1 MNRLHKENEV
11 KSLPEPKKRTGALNA
26 LGHALVLALVAWA
39 PQLAQAQTYTR
50 TDQIVYQDNLSSW
63 VLGQQVSSTNTNTGV
78 VEFKTDYHPV
88 TALPERK
95 YGPGTAATPGKLV
108 QTATYYADGTLA
120 TVKDGNNNI
129 TTLTDWYRGI
139 PRTIQYADSAVESAT
154 VNPQGWITSVTNA
167 VGSKTCYG
175 YDAMGRVNL
184 VTQSSETTAGVC
196 DTSAWNATVLSFV
209 KVGVAEYGIP
219 AGHWRQTVTTGNAQ
233 KFSYFD
239 AQWRPLVTRELDA
252 TDGTSETLTKRF
264 QRFTYDHDGRV
275 TFASYPGTTD
285 ALTTG
290 TWTTYDALGR
300 VKVSSQDSEL
310 GVLTTTT
317 NYASGFQTHVTNPR
331 NYTTVTEYLAYDK
344 PSYDSPTGVTQSAGA
359 DTAATEIHR
368 DVFGKPQLI
377 RKRNAGGTLSV
388 DRYYG
393 YNDYQELCR
402 SEEPET
408 GTTLMGYDTAGNL
421 KWSSSGLPT
430 GQACEPNGTT
440 AAVAARRSDRVYN
453 NRNRLQTLAFP
464 DGRGN
469 QTWTYESDGL
479 PQSITTNNVSGGD
492 QVVNRYYYNMRRI
505 LRAEHSEQPGWYT
518 WAIVNTFDRNA
529 SLATQT
535 YPTGLVISYA
545 PNALGQA
552 TEARDQSGYA
562 YASAATYYPN
572 GAVKQFTY
580 GNGIVHSMT
589 QNARKLPARVTDS
602 GGVLDYDYGYDAN
615 GNVGHI
621 YDYIPDLTPGATP
634 KHRWMYYD
642 GLDRLTSTGSAI
654 FGGDHWHRFTYD
666 ALDNMKSW
674 KLAGVKDYA
683 EYVYVQNRLANIKNS
698 AGASIVAFE
707 YDPQGN
713 LQNKNGV
720 VHYFDFGNRLRE
732 ISGKEAYRYDGQG
745 RRVFAWSPVTG
756 GILSIY
762 SLAGQVLYQQDDRK
776 AIASENIYFAGSV
789 ITFRER
795 AYSGSTFDLKYQHTD
810 ALGSP
815 VAVTNQ
821 AGAVTERHDYE
832 PYGAMI
838 GKPTYQGIGY
848 TGHVQ
853 DGATGLTYMQQRYYD
868 PQVGVFLSVDP
879 VTALGAP
886 VGQFNRY
893 RYANGNPYKFV
904 DPDGRRICLPGRED
918 CTEKPS
924 NPWNGMPGND
934 CRFCLKDDGGSQ
946 GEAPSSDAPIV
957 TLEGVKVTVDAA
969 DVGLASH
976 GLFVPA
982 KMGDW
987 RALDMGVSKWRGLSP
1002 AELQRVRAIGKAGS
1016 VVSYLTLGTS
1026 IYELQ
1031 KAAETGDEFGMIGSG
1046 ADVAM
1051 GLFGLT
1057 GPIGAVGATAY
1068 GGMSLL
1074 LEIPA
1079 VYDHTVT
1086 PIVDTACYLT
1096 SDC

>member
-11 KSLPEPKKRTGALNA
+11 KSLPEARKRTGASNA
-26 LGHALVLALVAWA
+26 LGHALALALVAWA
-39 PQLAQAQTYTR
+39 PQLVQAQTYTR
-50 TDQIVYQDNLSSW
+50 TDQIVYEDNLSSW

-78 VEFKTDYHPV
+78 VEFKTDYDPV
-88 TALPERK
+88 TALPLRK
-95 YGPGTAATPGKLV
+95 YGPGKVALAPNPPVAGKLV

-139 PRTIQYADSAVESAT
+139 PRTIQYADGAVESAI
-154 VNPQGWITSVTNA
+154 VSPQGWITSVTNA

-219 AGHWRQTVTTGNAQ
+219 AGHWRQTITTGNAQ
-233 KFSYFD
+233 KISYFD

-252 TDGTSETLTKRF
+252 TDATSETLTKRF

-300 VKVSSQDSEL
+300 VKLTSQDSEL
-310 GVLTTTT
+310 GVLNTATT
-317 NYASGFQTHVTNPR
+317 YAPGFQTHVTNAR
-331 NYTTVTEYLAYDK
+331 NYTTITEYLAYDQ
-344 PSYDSPTGVTQSAGA
+344 PSYDIPTGVTQSAGA
-359 DTAATEIHR
+359 DTSATEIHR
-368 DVFGKPQLI
+368 DVFGKIQRI
-377 RKRNAGGTLSV
+377 RKRNADGSLFV
-388 DRYYG
+388 DRHYG

-421 KWSSSGLPT
+421 KWSSSGLPA
-430 GQACEPNGTT
+430 GQVCEPNGTT

-469 QTWTYESDGL
+469 QTWTYENDGL

-492 QVVNRYYYNMRRI
+492 QVVNRYYYNKRRI

-518 WAIVNTFDRNA
+518 WAIVSTFDRNA
-529 SLATQT
+529 NLATQT

-580 GNGIVHSMT
+580 GNGIVHTLS
-589 QNARKLPARVTDS
+589 QNARQLPLVTADS
-602 GGVLDYDYGYDAN
+602 GGTHRLQYSYDAN
-615 GNVGHI
+615 GNVNNI
-621 YDYIPDLTPGATP
+621 YDLDTPS
-634 KHRWMYYD
+634 KNRYLSYD
-642 GLDRLTSTGSAI
+642 GLDRLTAAGSQV
-654 FGGDHWHRFTYD
+654 FGGDHWHRFTYN
-666 ALDNMKSW
+666 ALDNITSW
-674 KLAGVKDYA
+674 KLLGVKDHTYTYDA
-683 EYVYVQNRLANIKNS
+683 QNRLGNLKNPDGS
-698 AGASIVAFE
+698 TVVGFG

-745 RRVFAWSPVTG
+745 RRVLAWSPALG
-756 GILSIY
+756 SILSLY
-762 SLAGQVLYQQDDRK
+762 SHTGQILYEQNDRK
-776 AIASENIYFAGSV
+776 AIASENIYFAGSL
-789 ITFRER
+789 IALRER
-795 AYSGSTFDLKYQHTD
+795 AYSGSTYVLKLQHTD

-815 VAVTNQ
+815 VAVTNH
-821 AGAVTERHDYE
+821 AGTVIERNDYE

-838 GKPTYQGIGY
+838 GKPSYQGVSY

-853 DGATGLTYMQQRYYD
+853 DGLTGLTNMQQRYYD

-879 VTALGAP
+879 VTSYDAP
-886 VGQFNRY
+886 LAHFNRY
-893 RYANGNPYKFV
+893 RYANNNPFTLV
-904 DPDGRRICLPGRED
+904 DPDGRRALC
-918 CTEKPS
+918 
-924 NPWNGMPGND
+924 
-934 CRFCLKDDGGSQ
+934 GGSQ
-946 GEAPSSDAPIV
+946 AKRCKAVIDMLSGDDKPSVGLHNGRGRDPSSTVPLPTPQVQPDSEPEEKGLWDKFSDMMCTGNCWEAFEHDVLTPV
-957 TLEGVKVTVDAA
+957 TPMTAATSVPLMAFRSAKNARIIDAA
-969 DVGLASH
+969 GD
-976 GLFVPA
+976 FVTAENSPF
-982 KMGDW
+982 KFSQYYYNKLWNTG
-987 RALDMGVSKWRGLSP
+987 RGAPFLQ
-1002 AELQRVRAIGKAGS
+1002 AEEIL
-1016 VVSYLTLGTS
+1016 
-1026 IYELQ
+1026 
-1031 KAAETGDEFGMIGSG
+1031 
-1046 ADVAM
+1046 
-1051 GLFGLT
+1051 
-1057 GPIGAVGATAY
+1057 ATATRVVPDARKPGFY
-1068 GGMSLL
+1068 KYTNGHAEM
-1074 LEIPA
+1074 
-1079 VYDHTVT
+1079 VYNPQTKEVWHM
-1086 PIVDTACYLT
+1086 LKKE
-1096 SDC
+1096 